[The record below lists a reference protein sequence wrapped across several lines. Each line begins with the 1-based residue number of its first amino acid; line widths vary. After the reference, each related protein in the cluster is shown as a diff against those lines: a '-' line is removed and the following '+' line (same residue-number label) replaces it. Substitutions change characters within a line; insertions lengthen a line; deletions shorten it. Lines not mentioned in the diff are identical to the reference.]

1 MELENANFSHEYRQ
15 MDPCIYRIILGIM
28 FQTAAKQPWKRKI
41 DDVAAKDFAREA

>member
-28 FQTAAKQPWKRKI
+28 FQTAAKELWKRKI
-41 DDVAAKDFAREA
+41 DDVAVKDFAKEV